1 MAIERWTNPKPL
13 GANLDSGTIPNGLE
27 GFWIRHHS
35 RTKFCRA
42 VPDPNVTIRNF
53 FIAVCW
59 RGTAMQKLRIV
70 MLRFGTAR
78 QKRLLESKPLGKIL
92 KRAAI

>member
-1 MAIERWTNPKPL
+1 V
-13 GANLDSGTIPNGLE
+13 PN
-27 GFWIRHHS
+27 
-35 RTKFCRA
+35 
-42 VPDPNVTIRNF
+42 PNVTIRNF